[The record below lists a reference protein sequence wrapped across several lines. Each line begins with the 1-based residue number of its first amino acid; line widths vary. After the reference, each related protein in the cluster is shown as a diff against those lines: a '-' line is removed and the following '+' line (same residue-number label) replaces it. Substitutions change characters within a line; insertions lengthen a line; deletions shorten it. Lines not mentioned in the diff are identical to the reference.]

1 MKFRKLEFEGNWE
14 IELEDNWD
22 ERGNFRETF
31 SFERVRNETGIAFEP
46 VQENFST
53 SSKGVLRGI
62 HFSIAPEGQSKW
74 ITCSRGSILDC
85 IVDLRLDSP
94 SFGKHVL
101 IKLESVNPKAL
112 LLAKGMGH
120 AFLALEENTEVHYLL
135 SSRYQPKFEFAI
147 NPLDP
152 NMKII
157 WPEMKYILSQKDKL
171 APTLDL
177 YMNSVDFPPLPHTP
191 NKS

>member
-1 MKFRKLEFEGNWE
+1 VKFRKLELEGNWE
-14 IELEDNWD
+14 IELENHFD

-31 SFERVRNETGIAFEP
+31 SSETLRNETGIEFEP

-53 SSKGVLRGI
+53 SSRGVLRGI
-62 HFSIAPEGQSKW
+62 HFSVAPEGQAKW

-85 IVDLRLDSP
+85 IVDLRVNSP
-94 SFGKHVL
+94 TFGRHTL

-112 LLAKGMGH
+112 LVAKGMGH
-120 AFLALEENTEVHYLL
+120 AFLALEENTEIHYLL

-147 NPLDP
+147 NALDP
-152 NMKII
+152 NMNIV

-177 YMNSVDFPPLPHTP
+177 YMKLENFPSLPDSP
-191 NKS
+191 NKF

>member
-1 MKFRKLEFEGNWE
+1 VKFRKLEIEGNWE
-14 IELEDNWD
+14 IELENHFD
-22 ERGNFRETF
+22 ERGNFRETY
-31 SFERVRNETGIAFEP
+31 SSETLRNETGIEFKP

-53 SSKGVLRGI
+53 SSKGALRGI

-85 IVDLRLDSP
+85 IVDLRINSP
-94 SFGKHVL
+94 SFGRHVL
-101 IKLESVNPKAL
+101 IKLDSVNPKAL
-112 LLAKGMGH
+112 LVAKGMGH
-120 AFLALEENTEVHYLL
+120 AFLALEESTEVHYLL
-135 SSRYQPKFEFAI
+135 SSAYQPKFEFAI

-152 NMKII
+152 NMKIV
-157 WPEMKYILSQKDKL
+157 WPEMKYILSQKDNL

-177 YMNSVDFPPLPHTP
+177 YVKSGNFPSLPHTP

>member
-1 MKFRKLEFEGNWE
+1 VIFRKLEIEGNWE
-14 IELEDNWD
+14 IELEDNRD
-22 ERGNFRETF
+22 ARGNFRETF
-31 SFERVRNETGIAFEP
+31 SSEKMRTETGIEFEP

-62 HFSIAPEGQSKW
+62 HFSIAPEGQEKW

-85 IVDLRLDSP
+85 IIDLRVNSP
-94 SFGKHVL
+94 SFGRHVF
-101 IKLESVNPKAL
+101 IKIESDNPKAVFVT
-112 LLAKGMGH
+112 KGIGH

-135 SSRYQPKFEFAI
+135 SSKYQPHFEFGI

-152 NMKII
+152 NMKID
-157 WPEMKYILSQKDKL
+157 WPEMKYILSEKDKL

-177 YMNSVDFPPLPHTP
+177 YMKSADFPSLPTY
-191 NKS
+191 S